1 MQTTVRLLLLSLC
14 LAQVSAHAAGGRDRA
29 AFVLLTEDY
38 PPYNMVNDHGKIGG
52 MATEAVRELF
62 ARAGLSYRI
71 ELQPWLRAFNTAQQQ
86 PHACVYSTVR
96 TAERETRFKWIGPL
110 AESTWALYGG
120 PWSPEGV
127 TSLVA
132 ARRSVIG
139 GYGGDAEA
147 QYLVRHGFNLQLASA
162 DELNLRKL
170 MAGRIDFWAA
180 SKARGAWL
188 LYRHR
193 AEGIR
198 LVLTF
203 ESVGLFLACNRS
215 LPDADVQR
223 LNGLLEDMRREGFF
237 ERMRRRYPAG

>member
-1 MQTTVRLLLLSLC
+1 MKSAVRLLLLLLC
-14 LAQVSAHAAGGRDRA
+14 LAQASARAAEAAGRNT
-29 AFVLLTEDY
+29 FVLLTEDY
-38 PPYNMVNDHGKIGG
+38 PPYNMVTDDGRIGG
-52 MATEAVRELF
+52 MATDAVRELF
-62 ARAGLSYRI
+62 TRAGLSYRL

-86 PHACVYSTVR
+86 PRTCVYSTVR
-96 TAERETRFKWIGPL
+96 TAERENRFRWIGPL

-127 TSLVA
+127 SSLA
-132 ARRSVIG
+132 GARRYVIG

-147 QYLVRHGFNLQLASA
+147 QYLVRRGFSLQLASA

-170 MAGRIDFWAA
+170 LAGHIDFWAA

-203 ESVGLFLACNRS
+203 DTVGLFLACNRS
-215 LPDADVQR
+215 LPEADARR
-223 LNGLLEDMRREGFF
+223 LNAILDDMRREGFF
-237 ERMRRRYPAG
+237 ERMRRRYPTG